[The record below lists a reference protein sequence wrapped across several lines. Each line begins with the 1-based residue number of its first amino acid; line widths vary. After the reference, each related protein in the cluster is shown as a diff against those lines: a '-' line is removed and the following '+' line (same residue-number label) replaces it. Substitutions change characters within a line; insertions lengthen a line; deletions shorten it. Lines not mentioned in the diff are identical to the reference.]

1 MIDSIDWHGA
11 LLPPPIPR
19 GLLRL
24 VWRLGKYMS
33 MTQRRSWLVKGTSI
47 VMGRTDASADESR
60 IYTSHKHTGP
70 VRGLDFN
77 PIQKNLLASGAVN
90 AEVSSPTLVMLSK
103 LTIDLHLRPQQP
115 YQRPR
120 HTRPSVQ
127 QARRD
132 HFITVEPYC
141 RSYPRC
147 ILLIGIHFR
156 MGFES
161 W

>member
-11 LLPPPIPR
+11 LLPLLIPR

-33 MTQRRSWLVKGTSI
+33 MTQRKSWLARGTCAVKG
-47 VMGRTDASADESR
+47 MADQSADESR

-90 AEVSSPTLVMLSK
+90 AEVSSPAV
-103 LTIDLHLRPQQP
+103 
-115 YQRPR
+115 
-120 HTRPSVQ
+120 
-127 QARRD
+127 A
-132 HFITVEPYC
+132 
-141 RSYPRC
+141 
-147 ILLIGIHFR
+147 
-156 MGFES
+156 
-161 W
+161 

>member
-11 LLPPPIPR
+11 LLPLPIPR

-33 MTQRRSWLVKGTSI
+33 MTQRRSWLARGTSAVKGKA
-47 VMGRTDASADESR
+47 DESADESR

-90 AEVSSPTLVMLSK
+90 AEVSYQNLGTPK
-103 LTIDLHLRPQQP
+103 LTSDIYLRPKQP

-132 HFITVEPYC
+132 HIPAMEPYG
-141 RSYPRC
+141 SSNSRC
-147 ILLIGIHFR
+147 IFFIGIYIR

>member
-1 MIDSIDWHGA
+1 MIDLIDWHGA
-11 LLPPPIPR
+11 LLPLPIPR
-19 GLLRL
+19 GSLRL

-33 MTQRRSWLVKGTSI
+33 MTQRKSWLARGKSAVKAK
-47 VMGRTDASADESR
+47 TDESADESR

-90 AEVSSPTLVMLSK
+90 AEVSSLTVAQSK
-103 LTIDLHLRPQQP
+103 LTIDLHLRPKPP

-120 HTRPSVQ
+120 HTWSSIQ
-127 QARRD
+127 QARRN
-132 HFITVEPYC
+132 HIPTMEPYC
-141 RSYPRC
+141 RSYSRC

>member
-11 LLPPPIPR
+11 LLPLPIPR

-33 MTQRRSWLVKGTSI
+33 MTQRKSWLARGTSI
-47 VMGRTDASADESR
+47 VKGKTDESADESR

-90 AEVSSPTLVMLSK
+90 AEVSYHNIGMNK
-103 LTIDLHLRPQQP
+103 LTTDLHLRPKQP

-120 HTRPSVQ
+120 HTRSCIQ

-132 HFITVEPYC
+132 HFITVEPYG
-141 RSYPRC
+141 STYSRC
-147 ILLIGIHFR
+147 ILLIGIHFC